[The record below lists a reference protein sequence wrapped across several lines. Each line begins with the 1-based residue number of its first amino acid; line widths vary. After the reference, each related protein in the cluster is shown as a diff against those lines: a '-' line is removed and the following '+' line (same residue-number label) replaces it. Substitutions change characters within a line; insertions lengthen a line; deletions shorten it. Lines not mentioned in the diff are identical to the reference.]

1 MEELAAILLS
11 FPRALIL
18 AISGESLIPCLSVL
32 TYRHSWLIS
41 PRTLGLPEAALAV
54 QRLLLVARALLGASV
69 GRGRPPVRAAAVAEQ
84 LLAVYLVEPLL
95 DQVPM
100 ATQAVVSEVVQ
111 ETVVIVGGG
120 AQGLAPDTV
129 PARAA
134 LTVAPSAE
142 AW

>member
-69 GRGRPPVRAAAVAEQ
+69 GRGRPPVRAAVVAEQ
-84 LLAVYLVEPLL
+84 LLAVDLVEPLR

-100 ATQAVVSEVVQ
+100 AMEAVTIEVVR
-111 ETVVIVGGG
+111 ETVVVVGGV
-120 AQGLAPDTV
+120 AQALAPDTA
-129 PARAA
+129 PARVA
-134 LTVAPSAE
+134 LTAGRSAE